1 MKLSTEHID
10 SDSGHSPS
18 DDEKRIAVGQGEFEA
33 LGPGELLPDPDAHL
47 SPEERAAIDRKLL
60 WKLDL
65 RLIPWLCLLYLISFL
80 DRTNIGNAKLDGLE
94 KSLHI
99 TGGQYNA
106 CLSIF
111 FVSYAL
117 FEPLTNVLLK
127 RLRPSVFI
135 PIIMTLWGIT
145 MVTMGLTHNF
155 SGMMAARWFLGT
167 AEAGLFPGINFYL
180 SCWYKRDELGI
191 RAAIFFSAA
200 AVSGSFGGLLA
211 AAIGNMAGIG
221 GKEGWAWIFILEGLA
236 TVCIG
241 LASFYMVYD
250 FPDEA
255 TFLSSVDRQRVLRRL
270 KADKQSS
277 AEHESFKMAYFW
289 ASIKDL
295 KTWVFAATYMGCDVP
310 LYAFS
315 LFLPS
320 IIASLGYKSTTA
332 QLLSVPP
339 YAAAAI
345 LTITVGYIADR
356 THQRALCN
364 ICTSFLGMAGFAML
378 VAGTSPGVRYAG
390 TFLGALGIY
399 PCVAN
404 TIVWTSNNTEGVY
417 KRGITMGFVIGWGNL
432 NGVVSSNIYQATDAP
447 LYRRGHG
454 IVLAYLTVFLL
465 GGSLLQYWSLR
476 RENAKRR
483 AGGRDHWADGKTE
496 EEVQARGDMR
506 PDFFYTL

>member
-1 MKLSTEHID
+1 MRLSTEHID
-10 SDSGHSPS
+10 SNSGRSPS
-18 DDEKRIAVGQGEFEA
+18 DDVKEEELNLGDAEF
-33 LGPGELLPDPDAHL
+33 LSDPDANL

-60 WKLDL
+60 WKLDV

-127 RLRPSVFI
+127 RLRPSIFI
-135 PIIMTLWGIT
+135 PVIMTLWGIT

-155 SGMMAARWFLGT
+155 QGMMVARFFLGVF
-167 AEAGLFPGINFYL
+167 EAGLFPGINYYL
-180 SCWYKRDELGI
+180 SCWFRRDEFGI

-211 AAIGNMAGIG
+211 AAIGNMSGIG

-236 TVCIG
+236 TVLVGI
-241 LASFYMVYD
+241 ASFWMVYD

-255 TFLSSVDRQRVLRRL
+255 TFLSVDDRQRVLRRL
-270 KADKQSS
+270 KADQQSS
-277 AEHESFKMAYFW
+277 AEHEAFRMEYFW
-289 ASIKDL
+289 ASVKDW
-295 KTWVFAATYMGCDVP
+295 KTWLYAAIYMGCDAP

-320 IIASLGYKSTTA
+320 IIASLGYTSTTA

-356 THQRALCN
+356 TRQRGLCN

-432 NGVVSSNIYQATDAP
+432 NGVVSSNIYQEKDAP
-447 LYRRGHG
+447 LYRQGHG
-454 IVLAYLTVFLL
+454 IVLGYLTIFLL
-465 GGSLLQYWSLR
+465 GGSILQYTLLKKESK
-476 RENAKRR
+476 NRR
-483 AGGRDHWADGKTE
+483 AGGRDYWAEGKTE
-496 EEVQARGDMR
+496 KEVEALGDTR
-506 PDFFYTL
+506 PGFIYTL